1 MNDKS
6 LASELKTLKKLKE
19 VLEEGKEAKTLVPE
33 DEDEEAFI
41 ASLNLLTDKR

>member
-6 LASELKTLKKLKE
+6 LASEAE
-19 VLEEGKEAKTLVPE
+19 DSEEAEGSPSGRRKGSEDSCPVE

-41 ASLNLLTDKR
+41 ASL